1 MQELD
6 DLTGSPMIEAAG
18 TGASFASGAFQT
30 GSTPSGG
37 VLKADSLLQH
47 PLGPSGIE
55 PPIPEAVAAQS
66 GAPLK
71 QSFTAVGSTA
81 AAADLPHGQATL
93 FGAASGVA
101 PKLPNSP
108 GQNRPQVA
116 VVPLHQAAST

>member
-1 MQELD
+1 MTPTKAESIASSAAVSNLF
-6 DLTGSPMIEAAG
+6 GSG
-18 TGASFASGAFQT
+18 SFGSGSF
-30 GSTPSGG
+30 GSGS
-37 VLKADSLLQH
+37 A
-47 PLGPSGIE
+47 GIE
-55 PPIPEAVAAQS
+55 SPIPEAVAAQS